1 MILLMVFQWLMAQD
15 RVLVEQ
21 GKVQTLP
28 KILSEDLSIA
38 SDAVT
43 VVVPNSDEIP
53 EYFFQSHVAKPFTDI
68 LKERERLVCE
78 AGTASYLSCFS
89 CKQENDKF
97 VFSYE
102 FGKKPDTNECILVR
116 YSVAFKSDK
125 NQEQTTIAYLK
136 KMGFAVDEQNFATPM
151 VFEKPPM
158 QINVKL
164 QDRFLVIDILEPE
177 MQSLRASF
185 DSKHTFLFEEMR
197 QLWPLYVTLTEQY
210 LVEVGVEIKGVLNS
224 KKSTAIS
231 SDDEFTKAFEAL
243 RVAAAKVKAKEDRA
257 CLIYQE
263 KDLLQYPVTEQLN
276 TELKTKVKNH
286 WSEYFQKDLKET
298 VCGNYYFLE
307 KVKSDFNN
315 TATCDGFSVFTLSRD
330 LEIFL
335 TKNIS
340 ATEKQ
345 LATIFLTTLQIKSTY
360 KNMSLPDDKK
370 VTGINASL
378 STLSELGD
386 SYKSYVNFKKTH
398 IQSFKPELDAF
409 RCVL

>member
-1 MILLMVFQWLMAQD
+1 MILLFLFQWVLAQD
-15 RVLVEQ
+15 RVLIEQ
-21 GKVQTLP
+21 GKVQALP
-28 KILSEDLSIA
+28 KILSEDLSVA
-38 SDAVT
+38 TDAVT

-53 EYFFQSHVAKPFTDI
+53 EYFYQSHVTKPFADI

-78 AGTASYLSCFS
+78 AAAASYLSCYS

-102 FGKKPDTNECILVR
+102 FGKKLDTNECILVR

-136 KMGFAVDEQNFATPM
+136 KMGFAVDEKNFATPM

-185 DSKHTFLFEEMR
+185 DSKHTFLFDELR

-210 LVEVGVEIKGVLNS
+210 LIEVGVSKKDVLNT
-224 KKSTAIS
+224 KKSTAITS
-231 SDDEFTKAFEAL
+231 SKEFVEAL
-243 RVAAAKVKAKEDRA
+243 EQLRIDAAKIKSKEERA

-263 KDLLQYPVTEQLN
+263 KDLLQYPVSEQLN
-276 TELKTKVKNH
+276 TDLKTKVKSH
-286 WSEYFQKDLKET
+286 WSEIFQKDLKET

-307 KVKSDFNN
+307 TVKADFSN
-315 TATCDGFSVFTLSRD
+315 TASCDGFSVFALSRE

-345 LATIFLTTLQIKSTY
+345 LATIFLATLQIKAAY
-360 KNMSLPDDKK
+360 KNTTLPDDKK
-370 VTGINASL
+370 LIEINARLDAL
-378 STLSELGD
+378 SQLGD
-386 SYKSYVNFKKTH
+386 SYKSYVNFKKSH